1 MTAGMGRWIAG
12 VPVLAALLAGSG
24 APPPVA
30 RDRIATE
37 ALLAPA
43 RPTVLAAP
51 LRDRILTILQARARA
66 FGEGKASVT
75 AAEGGFRVVARGE
88 YRRRPF
94 ALLGST
100 GQFEIRW
107 LRAVD
112 SGRRPRGRYLIQIG
126 EGSGIL
132 RYTFAE
138 ARTGRP
144 VATADV
150 LAASPLLADRRSLR
164 PGSALEIVSS
174 SRLAVRVEFTEEA
187 TTRLRRFAAEH
198 RPTLVAIVLDGE
210 ILVIQPVT
218 EEIPKEVKAAEM
230 LIMGGYR
237 DEVEARVLAAVI
249 NSEPLPLPL
258 SVQEARYLPLEPSG
272 DDR

>member
-1 MTAGMGRWIAG
+1 MAATIGRSIAG
-12 VPVLAALLAGSG
+12 VLFLAVWAAGTG
-24 APPPVA
+24 APPLGQ
-30 RDRIATE
+30 DRIATE
-37 ALLAPA
+37 VLLAPA
-43 RPTVLAAP
+43 RPAVLADP
-51 LRDRILTILQARARA
+51 LREKIRTILAARARA

-75 AAEGGFRVVARGE
+75 VADGGFRVVARGE

-94 ALLGST
+94 ALLGLP
-100 GQFEIRW
+100 GEFEIRW

-112 SGRRPRGRYLIQIG
+112 AGQRTRGRYLVQVG
-126 EGSGIL
+126 EVSGIL

-164 PGSALEIVSS
+164 PGSALEIVSP

-198 RPTLVAIVLDGE
+198 RPTLIAIVLDGE
-210 ILVIQPVT
+210 ILVIQPLT
-218 EEIPKEVKAAEM
+218 EEISKEVKAAEM

-237 DEVEARVLAAVI
+237 DDVEARVLAAVI

-258 SVQEARYLPLEPSG
+258 SVQEARYLPLEPPG
-272 DDR
+272 DNR